1 MGPTDNVLENL
12 KKKGFDLFEDTSLKN
27 ISQVLFPQA
36 LFSLQPKCY
45 ERRIALEA
53 SLYFISSL
61 SE

>member
-1 MGPTDNVLENL
+1 MCWRILRKN
-12 KKKGFDLFEDTSLKN
+12 GFDLFEDTSLKN

-61 SE
+61 L